1 MSRLL
6 TLGVVLIVLGLTL
19 RVELVGAVGLV
30 LAAAALLVRF
40 WLRQIEGA
48 LHVRREVP
56 AYLPNGDETLVAV
69 VVRNTSLVR
78 VPWLSIRESV
88 SLGLR
93 TTMPQPTV
101 VTLGAGAEHRFSYT
115 IRGVRRGCYTVGP
128 LQMTLGDVLG
138 LSRVRLNVPA
148 TFVTVYPQIV
158 PLADLG
164 LPATLSYGP
173 LAGQYTEDP
182 ARPAGVRAYMPG
194 DDVRRLDW
202 KSTARQQVPLV
213 RRADPTIA
221 PETTIGLSF
230 ARHDYPAPVLQ
241 DALERAATVAA
252 SFSMALLQRKLP
264 VSLVTNGYDPL
275 TQTNG
280 ATIGF
285 GKGDAQRQALLLL
298 LGRLSAGE
306 DRALMTL
313 LGQQPLPWGGTLVL
327 VLSDLTLELL
337 PQVVALR
344 RRGQHIAL
352 VLIEATTAGL
362 VLAEQQHFS
371 AYTIG
376 GRGRPVIVRRK

>member
-6 TLGVVLIVLGLTL
+6 TLGLVLVMLGLTL

-30 LAAAALLVRF
+30 LVAAALLVRF

-56 AYLPNGDETLVAV
+56 AYLPNGDEASV
-69 VVRNTSLVR
+69 VVIVRNTALVR
-78 VPWLSIRESV
+78 VPWLAMRESIA
-88 SLGLR
+88 LGLR
-93 TTMPQPTV
+93 TTMPQPSV
-101 VTLGAGAEHRFSYT
+101 ITLGAGAEHRFSYT
-115 IRGVRRGCYTVGP
+115 IRGARRGWYTVGP

-173 LAGQYTEDP
+173 LTGQYTEDP

-221 PETTIGLSF
+221 PETTVGLAF
-230 ARHDYPAPVLQ
+230 ARDDYPASVLQ
-241 DALERAATVAA
+241 DALERAVTVAA

-264 VSLVTNGYDPL
+264 VSLITNGYDPL
-275 TQTNG
+275 TQTS
-280 ATIGF
+280 AAVIGF
-285 GKGDAQRQALLLL
+285 GKGDVQRQALLTL
-298 LGRLSAGE
+298 LGRLTAGE
-306 DRALMTL
+306 DHELTTL

-327 VLSDLTLELL
+327 VVADLTLELL

-344 RRGQHIAL
+344 RRGQHVAL

-362 VLAEQQHFS
+362 VLAEQQHLS
-371 AYTIG
+371 VYTVG
-376 GRGRPVIVRRK
+376 GRGRPVIARRK